1 VQIAKSLID
10 NNYSRKVGIA
20 TGIDDLRRESVA
32 VVMGDY
38 QD

>member
-1 VQIAKSLID
+1 MGVAK
-10 NNYSRKVGIA
+10 NKYRNVGIA

-32 VVMGDY
+32 VVIGVD